1 VRQQITLL
9 ILVAELSA
17 CASFPTA
24 HAWGQ
29 DATLSPGW
37 EKVQP
42 AAIDAARSPMT
53 WAPLLAAGLLQIDN
67 ADENLSAWASDD
79 TPIFGSRQTADT
91 SSTDLMRASVGLY
104 AVTALA
110 TPSGDEHWLENKAKG
125 LGIGLAA
132 EVTTAG
138 LTEGFKTATGRQR
151 PNGIGHSSFP
161 SGHTSTAAVSAT
173 LASDTIDALNISQG
187 SRIALKGLAAALTV
201 GTAYAR
207 VEARQHFPSDV
218 LAGAALGHFIGV
230 FADEAFLGSEQR
242 YRVLP
247 MVDVSRSGFLIGING
262 HF

>member
-1 VRQQITLL
+1 MQRANYLIFIAALPACTTL
-9 ILVAELSA
+9 
-17 CASFPTA
+17 PNG

-29 DATLSPGW
+29 DATLLPGW
-37 EKVQP
+37 EKVQT

-67 ADENLSAWASDD
+67 ADENLSDWAADD

-91 SSTDLMRASVGLY
+91 ISTDLMRASVGLY

-125 LGIGLAA
+125 LGIGFAA
-132 EVTTAG
+132 ELTTDA
-138 LTEGFKTATGRQR
+138 LTDGIKAATDRQR
-151 PNGIGHSSFP
+151 PNGLGHSSFP
-161 SGHTSTAAVSAT
+161 SGHASAAAVSAT
-173 LASDTIDALNISQG
+173 LASDNIDTLHISQG
-187 SRIALKGLAAALTV
+187 SRLALKGLAAAFTV

-218 LAGAALGHFIGV
+218 LAGAALGHFIGG
-230 FADEAFLGSEQR
+230 FADGAFLGVEQR

-247 MVDVSRSGFLIGING
+247 MMDVSRSGFLVGING

>member
-1 VRQQITLL
+1 
-9 ILVAELSA
+9 
-17 CASFPTA
+17 
-24 HAWGQ
+24 
-29 DATLSPGW
+29 
-37 EKVQP
+37 
-42 AAIDAARSPMT
+42 
-53 WAPLLAAGLLQIDN
+53 
-67 ADENLSAWASDD
+67 
-79 TPIFGSRQTADT
+79 
-91 SSTDLMRASVGLY
+91 ASVGLY

>member
-1 VRQQITLL
+1 MQRANYLIFIAALPACTTL
-9 ILVAELSA
+9 
-17 CASFPTA
+17 PNG

-29 DATLSPGW
+29 DATLLPGW
-37 EKVQP
+37 EKVQT

-67 ADENLSAWASDD
+67 ADENLSDWASDD

-91 SSTDLMRASVGLY
+91 ISTDLMRASVGLY

-138 LTEGFKTATGRQR
+138 LTEGF
-151 PNGIGHSSFP
+151 
-161 SGHTSTAAVSAT
+161 
-173 LASDTIDALNISQG
+173 
-187 SRIALKGLAAALTV
+187 KGLAAALTV